1 MTQDIFTPQELLA
14 RSTRA
19 RKLLTWLIILAIV
32 MFFAGLTSAYV
43 VSMSSTEYWTH
54 FALPQAF
61 YISTVVIVLSS
72 ITLQLALSAA
82 RKGNSK
88 AIAPLLGATLVLGL
102 AFSWFQVQGWNEL
115 ANRKF
120 NFVSQ
125 VLLAQGEYGPDYT
138 ITRNGTTLLKEN
150 GGYFMPDD
158 AERRKPLNA
167 EMEDYGNAASSY
179 FHVLTRAH
187 LGHLLFGLLGLGVM
201 IAMAARARYTPE
213 DHVGLWAGTM
223 YWHFLGGL
231 WIYLLLFLVFVH

>member
-14 RSTRA
+14 RSIRA
-19 RKLLTWLIILAIV
+19 RKLLTWLIVLAIV

-54 FALPQAF
+54 FAIPQPF
-61 YISTVVIVLSS
+61 YISTVAILISS
-72 ITLQLALSAA
+72 LTLHLALGAA
-82 RKGNSK
+82 RKGNAK
-88 AIAPLLGATLVLGL
+88 AIAPFLGVTLVLGL
-102 AFSWFQVQGWNEL
+102 AFSWFQVQGWKEL
-115 ANRKF
+115 ADRKF

-125 VLLAQGEYGPDYT
+125 VLLAQGEYGTDYT
-138 ITRNGTTLLKEN
+138 ITRNGTTLLKEDGN
-150 GGYFMPDD
+150 YFMPED
-158 AERRKPLNA
+158 AERKKPLNA

-201 IAMAARARYTPE
+201 IVMAVRGRYTQE
-213 DHVGLWAGTM
+213 DHVGLWAGTI